1 MKNKI
6 FHSLRRL
13 SLPLAVVVA
22 LGFFLGNQY
31 ISSNQAL
38 SELTNP
44 TVSANPE
51 AHNILE
57 GKKMV
62 AFGDSVTEF
71 GNYPDIIA
79 ENTGMSV
86 QNMGFKGTRLAYHPY
101 AAYEPF
107 SLTNLIDA
115 VITSNF
121 SEQDIAIQ
129 EDRNYSQAFK
139 EHYEELKTIDF
150 NQVDI
155 VSVFIGTNDYMGNH
169 AAVVPLGI
177 PADTTR
183 ETFYGAINYFVNTM
197 QKAYPDVELVFVTPT
212 WRMNHEELG
221 GASATN
227 QPNARGNY
235 LVEFVDAIIER
246 GNYYDIPTL
255 DLYRTSG
262 LSEENHST
270 FFIDH
275 VHPSKKGYELIG
287 NNISQFLIEI
297 YNE

>member
-1 MKNKI
+1 MKNKV
-6 FHSLRRL
+6 FHFLRRL
-13 SLPLAVVVA
+13 ILPLIIIVT
-22 LGFFLGNQY
+22 LGFFLRHHY
-31 ISSNQAL
+31 SSTNSAL
-38 SELTNP
+38 SELENP

-51 AHNILE
+51 EQTILQ
-57 GKKMV
+57 GKTLV

-79 ENTGMSV
+79 KNTGMSV

-115 VITSNF
+115 VITRNF
-121 SEQDIAIQ
+121 SVQDIAIQ
-129 EDRNYSQAFK
+129 EDRNYSPAFK
-139 EHYEELKTIDF
+139 QHYEELKTIDF

-169 AAVVPLGI
+169 AAVVPLGT
-177 PADTTR
+177 PTDTTR

-235 LVEFVDAIIER
+235 LIEFVDAIIER
-246 GNYYDIPTL
+246 GNYYDISTL

-287 NNISQFLIEI
+287 NNISQFLIAA
-297 YNE
+297 YNK

>member
-1 MKNKI
+1 MKNKSLH
-6 FHSLRRL
+6 FLRRL
-13 SLPLAVVVA
+13 ILPLIIVVT
-22 LGFFLGNQY
+22 LGFFLGHHY
-31 ISSNQAL
+31 SSTNSTL
-38 SELTNP
+38 SELENP

-51 AHNILE
+51 EQTILQ
-57 GKKMV
+57 GKTLV

-115 VITSNF
+115 VITRDF
-121 SEQDIAIQ
+121 SVQDIAIQ
-129 EDRNYSQAFK
+129 EDRNYSPAFK
-139 EHYEELKTIDF
+139 QHYEELKTIDF

-169 AAVVPLGI
+169 AAVVPLGTST
-177 PADTTR
+177 DTTR

-197 QKAYPDVELVFVTPT
+197 QKAYPNVELVFVTPT

-246 GNYYDIPTL
+246 GDYYNIPTL

-262 LSEENHST
+262 LSEENHSS

-287 NNISQFLIEI
+287 NNISHFLIEA
-297 YNE
+297 YNK